1 MWDLLF
7 IDMPTLHFILHC
19 FILRYPFMKTLIFCP
34 WDTIKEKLRDIQQE
48 QSNYAFETSVEYL
61 VMWRKYKIAETNMT
75 GQN

>member
-1 MWDLLF
+1 
-7 IDMPTLHFILHC
+7 
-19 FILRYPFMKTLIFCP
+19 MKTLIFCP